1 MTRLC
6 LASPCCE
13 HLGYQDCLLCCLS
26 SVCSSFVFVLNFCY
40 DLCLP
45 LKLICPVLR
54 SLTSA
59 SVRGEACFDVRFWSH
74 PQHDDAACHASKMS
88 FMSVQ
93 REESENM
100 DEIEQDLPRCLF
112 LSLSS
117 QNCQTSCKSVEVLLN
132 LSVGASDGLVLA
144 RWIILPRNIFCSSH
158 QQPPNLNQQNKV
170 NLTLMVTHTHNTCA
184 MWVCVITSVRLKHVS
199 SVGHMFLQWVK
210 C

>member
-13 HLGYQDCLLCCLS
+13 HLGYRDCLLCCLS

-100 DEIEQDLPRCLF
+100 DEIEQDLPGCLF
-112 LSLSS
+112 ISLSS
-117 QNCQTSCKSVEVLLN
+117 QSCQTSCESVEVLLHFKCGC
-132 LSVGASDGLVLA
+132 V
-144 RWIILPRNIFCSSH
+144 RWAGPSAMDHFAAQHFLLITPTTAKP
-158 QQPPNLNQQNKV
+158 QPAKQ
-170 NLTLMVTHTHNTCA
+170 
-184 MWVCVITSVRLKHVS
+184 S
-199 SVGHMFLQWVK
+199 
-210 C
+210 